1 MVTERSKTNNTGK
14 FSILNFKKI
23 QFLKKMKKIILGVY
37 LCKEIENEQIVRL
50 KIGFQQILI
59 LVLIKI

>member
-1 MVTERSKTNNTGK
+1 
-14 FSILNFKKI
+14 
-23 QFLKKMKKIILGVY
+23 MKKIILGVY